1 MRIYVKATPRSS
13 RNEVV
18 KISEEEYKVRVTAPP
33 ERGKANVAVI
43 ELLSKYF
50 RVPKSVVNIVAGKT
64 AKTKIIDIYKKSL
77 NKIL

>member
-64 AKTKIIDIYKKSL
+64 AKTKIIDIYEKSP